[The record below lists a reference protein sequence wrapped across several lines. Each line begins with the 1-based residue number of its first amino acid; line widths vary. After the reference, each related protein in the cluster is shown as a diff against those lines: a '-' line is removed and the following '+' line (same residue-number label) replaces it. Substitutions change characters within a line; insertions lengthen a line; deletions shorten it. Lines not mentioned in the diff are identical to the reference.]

1 MALIWGMVDFGLLSL
16 EYSLVIT
23 WIILIVIS
31 TILAV
36 VMPFSLVRRRV
47 TGQID
52 VDNVDY

>member
-23 WIILIVIS
+23 WIILIVVS

-52 VDNVDY
+52 VDDVDY